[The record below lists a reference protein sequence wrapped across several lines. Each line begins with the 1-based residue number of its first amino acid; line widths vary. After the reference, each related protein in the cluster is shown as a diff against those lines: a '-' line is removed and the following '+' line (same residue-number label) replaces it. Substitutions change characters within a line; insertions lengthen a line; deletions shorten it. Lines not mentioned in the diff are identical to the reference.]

1 MPFLVRLIRFLCA
14 SVLLLLGGCR
24 VHTLEDG
31 EYVLVP
37 SEILRDDCGLAS
49 EDLLGAATLRTE
61 GNLVTL
67 NLARP
72 GLRLV
77 GTYRFSLE
85 EMTMDGTLSNTPF
98 VLRGRECLL
107 DTVSYHLDTQTSSP
121 TTFSGAMSI
130 SYEVR
135 SPDECVC
142 KFWFKFDA
150 RRR

>member
-1 MPFLVRLIRFLCA
+1 MRLIRFLCA
-14 SVLLLLGGCR
+14 SVVFLLSGCR

-31 EYVLVP
+31 VYELVP
-37 SEILRDDCGLAS
+37 SEILRDDCGLS
-49 EDLLGAATLRTE
+49 NEDVLGPATLRTE

-67 NLARP
+67 SLARP

-107 DTVSYHLDTQTSSP
+107 DSVSYHVDTRTSSP

-130 SYEVR
+130 SYDAR
-135 SPDECVC
+135 SPGECVC
-142 KFWFKFDA
+142 QYWFKFDA

>member
-1 MPFLVRLIRFLCA
+1 M
-14 SVLLLLGGCR
+14 
-24 VHTLEDG
+24 HTLENG
-31 EYVLVP
+31 EYLLVP
-37 SEILRDDCGLAS
+37 TETLRDDCGLAG
-49 EDLLGAATLRTE
+49 EDVLGPATLRTE

-67 NLARP
+67 NLSRP

-98 VLRGRECLL
+98 VLRGQECLL
-107 DTVSYHLDTQTSSP
+107 DSVSYHLDTQTSSP

-130 SYEVR
+130 SYEAR
-135 SPDECVC
+135 SPDACAC
-142 KFWFKFDA
+142 KYWFKFDA

>member
-1 MPFLVRLIRFLCA
+1 M
-14 SVLLLLGGCR
+14 LLLLGGCR

-67 NLARP
+67 SLAKP

-98 VLRGRECLL
+98 MLRGRECLL
-107 DTVSYHLDTQTSSP
+107 DNVSYHVDTETSSP
-121 TTFSGAMSI
+121 TTFSGSMSI
-130 SYEVR
+130 NYDTR

-142 KFWFKFDA
+142 KYWFKFDA